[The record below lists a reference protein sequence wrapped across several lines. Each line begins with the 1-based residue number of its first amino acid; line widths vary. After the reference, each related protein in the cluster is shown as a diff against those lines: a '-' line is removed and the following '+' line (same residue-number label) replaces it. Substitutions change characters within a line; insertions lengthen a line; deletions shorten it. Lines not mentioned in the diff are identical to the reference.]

1 MLRTIAE
8 RLPVRLVGLMVLTV
22 MLLPPSI
29 RAQQGSASGPP
40 KEGQAGQSTQPDS
53 TEAVESSSKPSPTA
67 GTNSNAPPIRTI
79 GRATPLGPA
88 LGPLRRGPVSVRSA
102 QITQYFDRVS
112 LADGSINQW
121 SKTTLMGTDIA
132 YDHRF
137 RRGRLAIQYQPQLMV
152 VDGRV
157 LSNYSNQDLSF
168 DSFYYLSPRW
178 SLGLN
183 DSFLHAG
190 NRSFSS
196 RVFFDGDL
204 AAGTVLRNNFLDSP
218 GHLISN
224 ATIVSLSYRLSQRT
238 ALSFS
243 PDFVYTYTSGLSTPA
258 ASASASASPSA
269 HPNSSRTYGSGVSLS
284 HSLSARTTV
293 AAFYSV
299 HWSHFSSAFAN
310 SVYHTVGGS
319 YSRHLAPTWH
329 FSAALGLTRAN
340 LADARQATFYADAS
354 TTKRFRRS
362 LARLGYTRD
371 YNHYYGYIGNRIVDR
386 LDATYGVEL
395 TRRLQAAASS
405 GYQRETGQP
414 PSVSGKYFTANLGYR
429 MLRSVSAFAQ
439 YAHKNQ
445 TGQGS
450 QVLVGNRNSFALGL
464 RWAPPSPESSR

>member
-8 RLPVRLVGLMVLTV
+8 RLPVRLVGLMVLTL

-29 RAQQGSASGPP
+29 RAQQGSASGPA

-53 TEAVESSSKPSPTA
+53 TEAVESSSKTSPTA
-67 GTNSNAPPIRTI
+67 STNSNDPPIRAI

-88 LGPLRRGPVSVRSA
+88 FGPLRWGPVSVRSA

-112 LADGSINQW
+112 LADGSINEW

-152 VDGRV
+152 VDGQV

-178 SLGLN
+178 SLALS
-183 DSFLHAG
+183 DTFLHAG

-224 ATIVSLSYRLSQRT
+224 ATIVNLGYRLSQRT
-238 ALSFS
+238 SLSFS
-243 PDFVYTYTSGLSTPA
+243 PDFVYTYTSRLSTPA
-258 ASASASASPSA
+258 DSASPDA
-269 HPNSSRTYGSGVSLS
+269 HSNSSSTYGGGVNLS
-284 HSLSARTTV
+284 HSLSARTSV
-293 AAFYSV
+293 AALYSV
-299 HWSHFSSAFAN
+299 HASHFSSAFADAI
-310 SVYHTVGGS
+310 YHTVGGS
-319 YSRHLAPTWH
+319 YSRQLAPTWH
-329 FSAALGLTRAN
+329 FSAALGLTRAY
-340 LADARQATFYADAS
+340 LADNARQATFYADAS

-362 LARLGYTRD
+362 SASLGYTRD
-371 YNHYYGYIGNRIVDR
+371 YNHYYGYIGNRIADR
-386 LDATYGVEL
+386 LDATYGIEL
-395 TRRLQAAASS
+395 TRRLQAVASF

-414 PSVSGKYFTANLGYR
+414 PSVSGKYFTANFSYHL
-429 MLRSVSAFAQ
+429 LRFVSAFAQ